1 MYTLERIKDLVN
13 RLNKASYEYY
23 NTGHPIMDDAEFDY
37 LLDELQ
43 RLEAESGIVLKNSPT
58 INAGSKVA
66 KEQKKITHEHQMLS
80 LDKIHSVDEI
90 KKFLGKESEAI
101 IWN

>member
-1 MYTLERIKDLVN
+1 MDTLERIKDLVN

-58 INAGSKVA
+58 INAGSKVV
-66 KEQKKITHEHQMLS
+66 KEQKKITH
-80 LDKIHSVDEI
+80 
-90 KKFLGKESEAI
+90 GK
-101 IWN
+101 